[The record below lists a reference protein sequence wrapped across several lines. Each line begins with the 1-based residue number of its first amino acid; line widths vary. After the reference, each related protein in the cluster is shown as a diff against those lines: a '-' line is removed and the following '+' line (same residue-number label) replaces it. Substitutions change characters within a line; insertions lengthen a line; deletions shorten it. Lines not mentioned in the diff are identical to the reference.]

1 MGLCYA
7 AKGVTTVSRG
17 SINPTHYFTKSK
29 TQMKTLLD
37 DIRVNGIN
45 EPIKYVENNGTRFIV
60 DGHHWFYAAQRLG
73 IENVP
78 VQQVQLPYGGYK
90 SDLDLMIELG
100 KNPGFWQYMK

>member
-1 MGLCYA
+1 
-7 AKGVTTVSRG
+7 
-17 SINPTHYFTKSK
+17 
-29 TQMKTLLD
+29 MKTLLD
-37 DIRVNGIN
+37 DIRVSGIN